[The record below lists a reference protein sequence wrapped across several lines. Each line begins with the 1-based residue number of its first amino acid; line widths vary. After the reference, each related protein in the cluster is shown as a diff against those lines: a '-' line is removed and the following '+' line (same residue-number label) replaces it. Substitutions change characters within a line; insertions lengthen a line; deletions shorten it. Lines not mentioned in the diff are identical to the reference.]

1 MFIATSTRGAR
12 TSGRSKLI
20 IRKIKNA
27 SETRENTKSP
37 LKVSTSQ
44 KVRCNCKDFNSLAKC
59 KHAKYVRTEIEKNG
73 GAYKLSI
80 PEDIDEEE
88 VFMALDDA
96 EAFRNVVIKYGKV
109 LVIH

>member
-1 MFIATSTRGAR
+1 MEETTMAIEWR
-12 TSGRSKLI
+12 TIQLFLDEDGVAEVELDYNN
-20 IRKIKNA
+20 RK
-27 SETRENTKSP
+27 
-37 LKVSTSQ
+37 